1 MTQALKR
8 DGTFIVNVG
17 LWANVL
23 LAALKTSIGV
33 IGHSPALLADGI
45 NSTSDVAYYIVVKI
59 FMRLAGKPADREH
72 PYGHSQLETI
82 AALVVGAFIVAT
94 AVAIFWNA
102 IDKVYD
108 YFSGAS
114 TYGGAEISALW
125 VALLTVLLKAVLTV
139 VTRRVGQRHRNVAI
153 LALAYDHRNDVLS
166 ASGAAVGIFFGR
178 MGVPFVDPLVSGFV
192 ALMVLRTGIQILR
205 DSSADLMD
213 SVPGAELDAQARQCL
228 QGIEGVKA
236 VEEVHAHRFGP
247 YLVLN
252 VQIGIDGRLT
262 VSQGDAIASQVE
274 DALRRNIAMVVKA
287 YVHYHPTERTVT
299 AS

>member
-1 MTQALKR
+1 MSRSLKH
-8 DGTFIVNVG
+8 DGDTIVNVG
-17 LWANVL
+17 LGSNVL

-33 IGHSPALLADGI
+33 LGHSPALLADGI

-82 AALVVGAFIVAT
+82 SALVVGAFIVAT
-94 AVAIFWNA
+94 AVAIFWDSIN
-102 IDKVYD
+102 KVYD
-108 YFSGAS
+108 YFAGAS

-125 VALLTVLLKAVLTV
+125 VALFTVLLKIALTAA
-139 VTRRVGQRHRNVAI
+139 TRRVGQRSRNVAI
-153 LALAYDHRNDVLS
+153 LALAADHRNDVFS
-166 ASGAAVGIFFGR
+166 AMGAAVGIFFGR
-178 MGVPFVDPLVSGFV
+178 MGFPFVDPLVGGVV
-192 ALMVLRTGIQILR
+192 AFMVLRTGIQILR

-213 SVPGAELDAQARQCL
+213 TVPGEQLDEQVRELLKTVPNIQ
-228 QGIEGVKA
+228 A

-252 VQIGIDGRLT
+252 VQIGIDGNLT

-274 DALRRNIAMVVKA
+274 TTLGRGIGMVERA
-287 YVHYHPTERTVT
+287 YVHYHPSRPAV
-299 AS
+299 APP